1 MGETEKFPREVPAA
15 PPPHP
20 SAVQLRDDS
29 EGREKIMLYCKGL
42 FDARNDGAEARRFN
56 RSLIEA

>member
-1 MGETEKFPREVPAA
+1 LGETEKFRREVLAA

-20 SAVQLRDDS
+20 SAVLLRGDS

-42 FDARNDGAEARRFN
+42 FNARNDDAEARRFN

>member
-1 MGETEKFPREVPAA
+1 MRMPAA
-15 PPPHP
+15 SFDTRAP
-20 SAVQLRDDS
+20 STLRIFG
-29 EGREKIMLYCKGL
+29 EPQREKIMLYCKGL

>member
-1 MGETEKFPREVPAA
+1 
-15 PPPHP
+15 
-20 SAVQLRDDS
+20 
-29 EGREKIMLYCKGL
+29 MLYCKGL